1 MKASVGT
8 ADWFNPSLLSNTVF
22 KYWCCSCLYAR
33 NVKKGQ
39 FLSCK
44 SYELIMEMQVK
55 VLFTFELQFGLAS
68 FYEC

>member
-1 MKASVGT
+1 M
-8 ADWFNPSLLSNTVF
+8 FNPGSILLFLLALYLNTGTVVT
-22 KYWCCSCLYAR
+22 SAR

-44 SYELIMEMQVK
+44 SYELIMEMQVN
-55 VLFTFELQFGLAS
+55 VLFTFEIQFGLAS